1 MSESLEK
8 VRGVRQLPIFPL
20 PVVLMP
26 GEIIP
31 LHIFEPRYRKML
43 DDIQAGNH
51 LFGLSYF
58 EPPEAAEALE
68 TESPVPPA
76 GHFGCVAEVREVQPL
91 EDGRSNIVI
100 TGIIRYRFDEYAE
113 TDEPYLTGEISYFED
128 REEEDAEKLIEL
140 TGEVTGLFTRVANA
154 AHSISGDRAPMPE
167 LPDIAPQELS
177 YLISAAFNF
186 ENQMKFELMKTRSTI
201 KRLER
206 LRVVLKQAVEKIE
219 DTAQIA
225 QVSKTNGHS
234 KKKIDLD

>member
-1 MSESLEK
+1 M
-8 VRGVRQLPIFPL
+8 PIFPL
-20 PVVLMP
+20 PVILMP

-43 DDIQAGNH
+43 DDIQAGNR

-58 EPPEAAEALE
+58 EPQ
-68 TESPVPPA
+68 ESEEPIPPA
-76 GHFGCVAEVREVQPL
+76 GHFGCAAEIREVQPL

-100 TGIIRYRFDEYAE
+100 TGIIRYRFDEYTE
-113 TDEPYLTGEISYFED
+113 TGEPYLAGEVTYFED
-128 REEEDAEKLIEL
+128 REEEDAEKLSAL
-140 TGEVTGLFTRVANA
+140 SALSTEVTGLFTRVANA
-154 AHSISGDRAPMPE
+154 AHSISGDRSPMPE

-186 ENQMKFELMKTRSTI
+186 ENSVKFELMKTRSTV

-206 LRVVLKQAVEKIE
+206 LRTVLKQAVEKIE
-219 DTAQIA
+219 ETAMIA

-234 KKKIDLD
+234 KKKIDLDQ

>member
-20 PVVLMP
+20 PVILMP

-43 DDIQAGNH
+43 DDVQAGNR

-58 EPPEAAEALE
+58 EPQ
-68 TESPVPPA
+68 ESEEPLPPA

-113 TDEPYLTGEISYFED
+113 TGEPYLAGEVTYFED
-128 REEEDAEKLIEL
+128 REEEDAEKLGSLSE
-140 TGEVTGLFTRVANA
+140 EVTGLFKRVANA
-154 AHSISGDRAPMPE
+154 AHSISGDRTPMPE

-186 ENQMKFELMKTRSTI
+186 ENSVKFELMKTRSTV

-206 LRVVLKQAVEKIE
+206 LRTVLKKAVENIE
-219 DTAQIA
+219 ETAMIA

-234 KKKIDLD
+234 KKKIDLDQ